1 MWKDEYLKTDS
12 SGMMA
17 KLATLPDQIV
27 DGLELAREAWQP
39 FVGQKPRALVVAGM
53 GGSAIGGELLRSY
66 VRYRMHTPISV
77 CSGYRLPGFIDGES
91 LVVVSSYSGNT
102 EEALACFE
110 EAVERRAAIGCI
122 TSGGELLL
130 RAEER
135 SVPSVVLPAG
145 FPPRAALGYSF
156 SALLGLVWALRLCP
170 PDTDGVDECLATL
183 RQLREAYSN
192 PQTKTNRAVS
202 IAEGLMGTTPLI
214 YCSDELAAVGLRW
227 KNQLCENS
235 KKMAFAGYLPE
246 MSHNDIMGWE
256 VGDSHPE
263 VGVILLR
270 TPDDHPG
277 IASRLDFLK
286 GLITDDSCFLEEIWS
301 VGTSLLSRLFS
312 LILLGDY
319 VSVYMALMRGLD
331 PTPIATIE
339 RMKSWIKNR

>member
-1 MWKDEYLKTDS
+1 VWKDEYLKADS
-12 SGMMA
+12 AGMMA

-39 FVGQKPRALVVAGM
+39 FAGRKPQAIVVAGM

-66 VRYRMHTPISV
+66 VRHRVRTPISV
-77 CSGYRLPGFIDGES
+77 CSGYGLPGFVGGES

-110 EAVERRAAIGCI
+110 EAAGRGAAIGCI

-130 RAEER
+130 RAEKR

-156 SALLGLVWALRLCP
+156 SALLGLVWTLRLCP
-170 PDTDGVDECLATL
+170 PDTGGVDECLATL
-183 RQLREAYSN
+183 RQLREVYSS
-192 PQTKTNRAVS
+192 PQSKTNKAVS
-202 IAEGLMGTTPLI
+202 IAEGLMGTMPLI
-214 YCSDELAAVGLRW
+214 YCSDGLAAVGLRW

-235 KKMAFAGYLPE
+235 KKMAFASYLPE

-270 TPDDHPG
+270 TPDDHQG

-286 GLITDDSCFLEEIWS
+286 GLIKDDSCFLEEIWS
-301 VGTSLLSRLFS
+301 TGTSLLSRLFS

-319 VSVYMALMRGLD
+319 VSVYIALMRGLD